1 MLDHFGWKW
10 WNKQDGDLAQVKLE
24 LVDIWH
30 FALSEM
36 LRQDK
41 LQDTVAD
48 ALYELG
54 AVSGETAVSRTAGP
68 SLQDSEERFRLAIE
82 ALAVACVRTCS
93 FQLQPF
99 VDAMAAL
106 PMTYDE
112 LFSLYIG
119 KNVLNGFR
127 QNNGYNS
134 GEYRK
139 LWQGREDN
147 EHLIEVLEE
156 LEVAPSELPVA
167 LYSALQQRYDLG

>member
-1 MLDHFGWKW
+1 M
-10 WNKQDGDLAQVKLE
+10 N
-24 LVDIWH
+24 
-30 FALSEM
+30 
-36 LRQDK
+36 
-41 LQDTVAD
+41 
-48 ALYELG
+48 Y
-54 AVSGETAVSRTAGP
+54 
-68 SLQDSEERFRLAIE
+68 
-82 ALAVACVRTCS
+82 
-93 FQLQPF
+93 
-99 VDAMAAL
+99 
-106 PMTYDE
+106 
-112 LFSLYIG
+112 SLYIG